1 VARWGDPVC
10 FRITDE
16 ALRQIVKGSVRRW
29 RWYRCRPL
37 LFLGILAWL
46 GFWYWFGV
54 VLVNS
59 LPVR

>member
-1 VARWGDPVC
+1 MC